1 MNNEIALR
9 ALETMCRIRMFE
21 ETGKVRY
28 NQNRLADNFLG
39 AFHSYIGQEAVAT
52 GVCLALQKNDYVFS
66 THRGHGHAV
75 ARGIDLKKVMAEL
88 RGKVD
93 GCSHG
98 RGGSMHLFDTSLGFL
113 GGNGIVGGGLPLAL
127 GTAYS
132 AYYRGTDQ
140 VTVCFFGDGGASQGT
155 FHEALNMAA
164 LWKLPVVF
172 VCENNCYAVMT
183 HVRETVCIPN
193 VADRASAY
201 GMPGCVAD
209 GNDVGDVYG
218 RAEEAVG
225 RARQGGG
232 PTLLECK
239 TYRIDS
245 HCMMLPDI
253 RAEKEI
259 AGWKEQD
266 PIQRWEKH
274 LVENNIA
281 GKEECEKLRAKVA
294 AEIEEADRYADESQ
308 YPDPAEF
315 LKEVKCAN

>member
-1 MNNEIALR
+1 MKPEIALR
-9 ALETMCRIRMFE
+9 ALETMYRIRLFE
-21 ETGKVRY
+21 EMGKTRY
-28 NQNRLADNFLG
+28 NQNRMNGNFLG
-39 AFHSYIGQEAVAT
+39 AFHSSIGQEAVPT
-52 GVCLALQKNDYVFS
+52 GVSLALRRDDYVFS
-66 THRGHGHAV
+66 THRGHGHAL
-75 ARGIDLKKVMAEL
+75 ARGLDVKKVMAEL
-88 RGKVD
+88 RGKTD
-93 GCSHG
+93 GCSGG

-140 VTVCFFGDGGASQGT
+140 VTVCFFGDGAASQGT

-183 HVRETVCIPN
+183 HVRETVCIAN
-193 VADRASAY
+193 VADRASGY
-201 GMPGCVAD
+201 GMPGCVVD
-209 GNDVGDVYG
+209 GNDVLAVYQ
-218 RAEEAVG
+218 RTEEAVC

-245 HCMMLPDI
+245 HCMMLPEI
-253 RAEKEI
+253 RADNEI
-259 AGWKEQD
+259 AGWKEHD
-266 PIQRWEKH
+266 PIRRWEKH

-281 GKEECEKLRAKVA
+281 GRGECEKLRAGVE
-294 AEIEEADRYADESQ
+294 AEIEEADRFAEESR
-308 YPDPAEF
+308 YPDAEGF
-315 LKEVKCAN
+315 RKEIAGI